1 MRKSFVIF
9 AALVLGIVYS
19 VPASAKVH
27 VGGIVFMDAY
37 MHDAD
42 KDHVTNAPTTFT
54 SGTDDWQQTELEIPD
69 ITRLFGKWTNDAGD
83 VGMHIELGLGNPN
96 ASQVQSNSVRLRLAY
111 GWWMF
116 SPGTKLVVGQTHN
129 FMSPLNASQLLGWE
143 SGGLHLHGR
152 GFGNIHSGRQPLVGL
167 DMKFGDAYGLK
178 VALVEPRNA
187 ADISYPGAAGNEET
201 TIPRLDAVLSMKFGS
216 FAIYPSIS
224 YVKVE
229 FEETAG
235 ADNSYAITCYSLGI
249 KYASGPFTA
258 SGEYNFGQNWR
269 SSTYLIIVWEAGPQ
283 MNGNTIE
290 DTDNYGYWVDLAYK
304 TGAATI
310 HAIYGSQGSESWST
324 QGDVERERTM
334 YGISVPISVAETFII
349 RPEYMIYDWGQI
361 KTPGAADTK
370 LGEETIAGVQFQI
383 KF

>member
-9 AALVLGIVYS
+9 AALALGIVYS
-19 VPASAKVH
+19 VPVSAKVH

-42 KDHVTNAPTTFT
+42 KDHVTNAPTGFT
-54 SGTDDWQQTELEIPD
+54 GGTNDWEQTELEIPD

-83 VGMHIELGLGNPN
+83 VGMHIELGLGNAN
-96 ASQVQSNSVRLRLAY
+96 ASQGQGNSVRLRHAY
-111 GWWMF
+111 GWWVF
-116 SPGTKLVVGQTHN
+116 SPDMKLVVGQTHN

-143 SGGLHLHGR
+143 SGGLHALGW
-152 GFGNIHSGRQPLVGL
+152 GFGNVYSGRQPLVGL
-167 DMKFGDAYGLK
+167 DMKFGDATGLK

-187 ADISYPGAAGNEET
+187 ADITYPGAAGNEET
-201 TIPRLDAVLSMKFGS
+201 TIPRLDALLTINFGS
-216 FAIYPSIS
+216 FALYPSIS
-224 YVKVE
+224 YVKAE
-229 FEETAG
+229 FDETAG
-235 ADNSYAITCYSLGI
+235 ADNSHDITCYSLGV
-249 KYASGPFTA
+249 KYANGPFTA
-258 SGEYNFGQNWR
+258 TGEYNFGVNWK
-269 SSTYLIIVWEAGPQ
+269 SSTYLISTWEVGPT

-310 HAIYGSQGSESWST
+310 HAIYGSQGSESWSA
-324 QGDVERERTM
+324 QGDIERERTM
-334 YGISVPISVAETFII
+334 YGLSVPISVAKTFII
-349 RPEYMIYDWGQI
+349 RPEYMIYDWGDI

-370 LGEETIAGVQFQI
+370 LGEETIAGVQFQV